1 MPAKSRKTDSLP
13 RMIAPPLVPDFTF
26 DADVALA
33 FDVEW
38 GKPLDNSKRKA
49 A

>member
-1 MPAKSRKTDSLP
+1 MSAKSRTTAALP

-38 GKPLDNSKRKA
+38 SKPQGSAKRKA